1 MFNSKILATAITA
14 ATIATAPIAVLPA
27 MAQEAT
33 GSAAVSDAELDAFVG
48 AYKDVVVIEQEY
60 GARLQDAGDE
70 AEQQAL
76 ISEAQAEMTQAV
88 EDAPDIE
95 VDRYIEILQIAQA
108 DPELQADLTAKMQD

>member
-1 MFNSKILATAITA
+1 MFNSKTLATAITA

-27 MAQEAT
+27 MAQEAPS
-33 GSAAVSDAELDAFVG
+33 SAEVSDTELDAFVG